1 MASDPLKSAA
11 STGVPLTVC
20 SETTPIERHKE
31 MLTEHQTNPIS
42 PYTTAT
48 LSNTRQNMNRIL
60 LDILFEYYSISNLKY
75 LLSICYI
82 ATESMNSS

>member
-60 LDILFEYYSISNLKY
+60 LHFKFEVFIVDLLYSY
-75 LLSICYI
+75 
-82 ATESMNSS
+82 